1 MDIAELRLALIT
13 LATKPAHRHLS
24 PADFDVAYGLAR
36 QLTRSD
42 SAKEH
47 FEYNRG
53 FWDIIF
59 GKTASE
65 ALEIGSLREMNLV
78 WVRCFKKVAL
88 GFSKPVLDSFF
99 SFLPLRHGY
108 REFDG
113 TGRTS
118 SHADWIRPG
127 VDP

>member
-1 MDIAELRLALIT
+1 LDIAELRLALIT

-47 FEYNRG
+47 FEYKAAFG
-53 FWDIIF
+53 ISFF

-65 ALEIGSLREMNLV
+65 ALEIGSLREMNPV
-78 WVRCFKKVAL
+78 WVRCSKKVAL
-88 GFSKPVLDSFF
+88 RFSKPVLDSFF

-113 TGRTS
+113 RTS